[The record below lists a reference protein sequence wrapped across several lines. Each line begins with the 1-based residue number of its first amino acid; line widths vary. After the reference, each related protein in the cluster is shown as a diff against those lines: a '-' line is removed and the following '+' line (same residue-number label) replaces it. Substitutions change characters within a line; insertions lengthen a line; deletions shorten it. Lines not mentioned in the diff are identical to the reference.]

1 MLFCVMPAAVS
12 LVCKTPSRPLPRPL
26 AADGDG
32 EASFTYDSVQRRLPL
47 IVESVIDKNSYSE
60 ALQADL
66 RSLAGE
72 IAAGEP
78 LKPLAAPS
86 AEWEDALAPLLA
98 AGDTWLS
105 APWFVVENYLY
116 KRMLEL
122 TDGPTGGADPF
133 AAQKAESLD
142 GAAAAFA
149 DMLSA
154 GLTEGE
160 VSLPSLVSTALWGNL
175 ADLSLSAGAALIAP
189 TDASAGGGGA
199 GDASKLA
206 DAGGK
211 MLADDTGELCAAL
224 EAAGGEE
231 VVVVLDNC
239 GLELVSDLLLVDGLL
254 RCASPPR
261 RVTLHAKARPV
272 FVSDVV
278 EADLAPTLAWLE
290 EQGGG
295 PLAGRLRD
303 ALADGRLHVESPE
316 FYTGPLPFWEMPDE
330 LHARLAEAALVL
342 TKGDANFRRL
352 LGDLHWPHDTDFAD
366 LMREYWPTSLA
377 ALRTCK
383 SGVLVGVVPAVE
395 AAAAA
400 AEPEKWL
407 TGGVYGMVSFAPKAT
422 PS

>member
-12 LVCKTPSRPLPRPL
+12 LVCKTPYRPLPRPL

-160 VSLPSLVSTALWGNL
+160 
-175 ADLSLSAGAALIAP
+175 
-189 TDASAGGGGA
+189 
-199 GDASKLA
+199 
-206 DAGGK
+206 

-261 RVTLHAKARPV
+261 RARPV

-303 ALADGRLHVESPE
+303 ALADGRLLVESPE

-383 SGVLVGVVPAVE
+383 SGVL
-395 AAAAA
+395 
-400 AEPEKWL
+400 
-407 TGGVYGMVSFAPKAT
+407 AT